1 MSSLSSCTLGAWA
14 LPSLSAIVFRVSP
27 ASACRVPALLLAA
40 ACFLGAAPAMAQSAG
55 TAPGSEGTP
64 AMAEPAGTATGSE
77 GTTAVTTSV
86 WDAPEPWR
94 TDRFYFQTSLATVH
108 WNPSD
113 KHNNNQKLVYG
124 EWRLQERWLG
134 GQVLVGAAAFSN
146 SFYQPSQFVFGGL
159 LWRPFDS
166 VPAAYARIAAGVLHG
181 YKGEYQDKIPFNSTG
196 FAPAAIGSVGY
207 CFNRICGE
215 MVLIGT
221 SGVMWTLG
229 VTLP

>member
-55 TAPGSEGTP
+55 TATGSEGTP
-64 AMAEPAGTATGSE
+64 E
-77 GTTAVTTSV
+77 VTNSV

-124 EWRLQERWLG
+124 EWRLQERCLG
-134 GQVLVGAAAFSN
+134 GQVLAGAAAFSN
-146 SFYQPSQFVFGGL
+146 SFYQPPQFVFGGL